1 MKILA
6 LHGIN
11 LNMFGLRDS
20 AHYGTASL
28 ADIDTA
34 LQRLATELGVTL
46 ECFQTNDEGKM
57 CERIHQAVLDR
68 SAGVLINAGAWSH
81 TSLAIADALAILRCP
96 LVEVHMSNIFAREAV
111 RHQSY
116 IAPLA
121 RGQICG
127 LGIHS
132 YLLGLRAL
140 VELAQEA
147 QKEQD
152 SDISII

>member
-1 MKILA
+1 MKLVA

-11 LNMFGLRDS
+11 LNMFGLRDTTL
-20 AHYGTASL
+20 YGTASL

-34 LQRLATELGVTL
+34 LQRLAAELGVTL

-57 CERIHQAVLDR
+57 CERIHQAVLER
-68 SAGVLINAGAWSH
+68 CAGVLINAGAWSH

-96 LVEVHMSNIFAREAV
+96 VVEVHMSNVYAREPA

-121 RGQICG
+121 RGQVCG

-132 YLLGLRAL
+132 YLLGLRGL
-140 VELAQEA
+140 VELAHEA

>member
-1 MKILA
+1 MKLVA

-11 LNMFGLRDS
+11 LNMFGLRD
-20 AHYGTASL
+20 ATHYGTASL

-34 LQRLATELGVTL
+34 LQRLAAELGVTL

-68 SAGVLINAGAWSH
+68 TSGVLINAGAWTH
-81 TSLAIADALAILRCP
+81 TSLAIADALAIVRCP
-96 LVEVHMSNIFAREAV
+96 IVEVHMSNIYAREPF
-111 RHQSY
+111 RHRSY

-140 VELAQEA
+140 VELAREA
-147 QKEQD
+147 QLESD
-152 SDISII
+152 SEISII

>member
-1 MKILA
+1 MKLLA

-34 LQRLATELGVTL
+34 LQHLAGELGVTL
-46 ECFQTNDEGKM
+46 ESFQTNDEGKM
-57 CERIHQAVLDR
+57 CERIHKAVLER
-68 SAGVLINAGAWSH
+68 TSGVLINAGAWSH
-81 TSLAIADALAILRCP
+81 TSLAIADALAILRC
-96 LVEVHMSNIFAREAV
+96 LVVEVHMSNIYAREPV
-111 RHQSY
+111 RHRSY

-121 RGQICG
+121 RGQISG

-140 VELAQEA
+140 TELAREVQSDL
-147 QKEQD
+147 D

>member
-1 MKILA
+1 MKLLA

-11 LNMFGLRDS
+11 LNMFDLRDS

-34 LQRLATELGVTL
+34 MLHLASELGVTL

-57 CERIHQAVLDR
+57 CERIHKAVLER
-68 SAGVLINAGAWSH
+68 TSGVLINAGAWSH

-96 LVEVHMSNIFAREAV
+96 LVEVHMSNIYAREAV

-140 VELAQEA
+140 VELAREA
-147 QKEQD
+147 QSDLD

>member
-1 MKILA
+1 MKLLA

-34 LQRLATELGVTL
+34 LQHLAGELGVTL
-46 ECFQTNDEGKM
+46 ESFQTNDEGKM
-57 CERIHQAVLDR
+57 CERIHKAVLER
-68 SAGVLINAGAWSH
+68 TSGVLINAGAWSH

-96 LVEVHMSNIFAREAV
+96 VVEVHMSNIYAREPV
-111 RHQSY
+111 RHRSY

-121 RGQICG
+121 RGQISG

-140 VELAQEA
+140 TELAREVQSDL
-147 QKEQD
+147 D

>member
-1 MKILA
+1 MKLLV

-34 LQRLATELGVTL
+34 LQHLASELGVTL
-46 ECFQTNDEGKM
+46 ESFQTNDEGKM
-57 CERIHQAVLDR
+57 CERIHKAVLER
-68 SAGVLINAGAWSH
+68 TSGVLINAGAWAH

-96 LVEVHMSNIFAREAV
+96 VVEVHMSNIYAREPA
-111 RHQSY
+111 RHHSY

-121 RGQICG
+121 RGQISG

-140 VELAQEA
+140 TELAREVQSDL
-147 QKEQD
+147 D

>member
-1 MKILA
+1 MKLLA

-34 LQRLATELGVTL
+34 LQHLAGELGVTL
-46 ECFQTNDEGKM
+46 ESFQTNDEGKM
-57 CERIHQAVLDR
+57 CERIHKAVLER
-68 SAGVLINAGAWSH
+68 TSGVLINAGAWAH

-96 LVEVHMSNIFAREAV
+96 VVEVHMSNIYAREPV
-111 RHQSY
+111 RHRSY

-121 RGQICG
+121 RGQISG

-140 VELAQEA
+140 MELAREA
-147 QKEQD
+147 QSDLD

>member
-1 MKILA
+1 MKLLV
-6 LHGIN
+6 LHGVN

-20 AHYGTASL
+20 AYYGTASL

-34 LQRLATELGVTL
+34 LQHLAAELDVSL

-57 CERIHQAVLDR
+57 CERIHKAVLDR
-68 SAGVLINAGAWSH
+68 TPGVMINAGAWSH

-96 LVEVHMSNIFAREAV
+96 IVEVHMSNIYAREPV
-111 RHQSY
+111 RHHSY
-116 IAPLA
+116 ITPLA

-140 VELAQEA
+140 TELARDA
-147 QKEQD
+147 QSDFD
-152 SDISII
+152 SDISIV